1 MKMKTFSLS
10 QNTSFLTI
18 AAVLQKIISALFFF
32 LVSWIVGTEQT
43 AAYFNVF
50 AAIAVFTVVA
60 DFGMNNVLTRE
71 AARENAE
78 RAPIL
83 FSQALFIKLLFGLVA
98 LVSLGISKILLD
110 YPGGAYGLT
119 VVAGITLWFDSVR
132 SLMYAYL
139 RAHKNV
145 RFEAVGLVGAQ
156 CAITVVGILMLV
168 LKFPLIVLVSVFM
181 VVSFFQTLYAM
192 YCVKQYGGAVCVPR
206 YDARLARHML
216 REALPFAVAGIIAQ
230 VYAYQDAFIIHRYLP
245 PTDGG
250 DWARA
255 YKIVFAFQF
264 IPISLGASMYPV
276 ISAAA
281 GRDMGRIVWI
291 IKRSYEYLLLISL
304 PIMAGITIV
313 AEPLLSRYAPS
324 FVASFPVLRILVWSL
339 GFGFL
344 WFTHGAILNGNRRQN
359 IQTFFVACACA
370 SSILINVFFVPR
382 YGIQAAGVAAVLSN
396 LLLWILGYGAISRF
410 VTMPHRALLCQTM
423 RIAAATATMAGGV
436 MVAQLIQVPPLF
448 LIPLGVIVYGIG
460 LVVFKALS
468 ADMLLVFRKKLA
480 GRFSSSNSVV

>member
-1 MKMKTFSLS
+1 MRTFSLS

-71 AARENAE
+71 AAREDAE

-83 FSQALFIKLLFGLVA
+83 FSQGLFFKIMFGLLA
-98 LVSLGISKILLD
+98 LAALGTSKILLD

-145 RFEAVGLVGAQ
+145 RFEAVGLVAAQ

-168 LKFPLIVLVSVFM
+168 LKFPIIVLVSVFM

-192 YCVKQYGGAVCVPR
+192 YCVKHYGGAACIPR

-245 PTDGG
+245 ATDGG

-281 GRDMGRIVWI
+281 GRDMGRTVWI

-304 PIMAGITIV
+304 PIMAGITVV
-313 AEPLLSRYAPS
+313 AEPLLHRYAPS
-324 FVASFPVLRILVWSL
+324 FVPSFPVLRILVWSL

-344 WFTHGAILNGNRRQN
+344 WFAHGAILNGNRRQN
-359 IQTFFVACACA
+359 IQTFFVGLACVT
-370 SSILINVFFVPR
+370 SIFINVFFVPR
-382 YGIQAAGVAAVLSN
+382 YGIEAAGVAAVVSN
-396 LLLWILGYGAISRF
+396 LLLWILGYVAISRF
-410 VTMPHRALLCQTM
+410 VAMPHRDLFWQTV
-423 RIAAATATMAGGV
+423 RITAATAAMTSGV
-436 MVAQLIQVPPLF
+436 LVARLAQVPPLF
-448 LIPLGVIVYGIG
+448 LVPIGVVAYGIG
-460 LVVFKALS
+460 LVLFRALS
-468 ADMLLVFRKKLA
+468 ADMLLMLRKKLA
-480 GRFSSSNSVV
+480 GRFSSSISAV